1 MNGAAIGG
9 NQVELY
15 NRGPGLRDPTYSRFM
30 EFARL

>member
-9 NQVELY
+9 NQVELWK
-15 NRGPGLRDPTYSRFM
+15 RGPGLWDPTYSRFM